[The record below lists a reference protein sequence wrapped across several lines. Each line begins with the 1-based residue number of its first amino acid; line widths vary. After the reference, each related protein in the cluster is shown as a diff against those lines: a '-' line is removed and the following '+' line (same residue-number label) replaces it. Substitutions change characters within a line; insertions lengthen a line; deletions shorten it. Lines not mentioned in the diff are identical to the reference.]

1 MSSLSQPINLKNR
14 IHSLDLIR
22 GFAVL
27 GILIMNITSFSQIS
41 MAYMNPKI
49 GAGLEGYNQY
59 FHGFNYIFA
68 DTRFMSIFSML
79 FGAGVVLFTKRIEAK
94 GKRVAALHYKRMFWL
109 LLFGLIHAY
118 FIWVGD
124 ILVAYAICGSLVFF
138 FRKKSIRTLFII
150 AVILFLVPISLNFM
164 TYYVMPKDALESTF
178 TFFYPSTEQ
187 IALQTK
193 IMQGS
198 YLEQMPLRL
207 EIALELQT
215 FVFMNEIFWRTSAMM
230 LLGMILY
237 RKGILSADKST
248 AYYKKMILVGFG
260 PGLILSSIGLDQAYA
275 SEWSGAYVMNIG
287 ANYKFVSGLFM
298 ALGYIGLVIWIYKKG
313 IFKKFQNRLQATGRM
328 AFTNYIG
335 MSLICTLIFNGH
347 GLGLFGTLD
356 RLQQF
361 LIVIAIW
368 VIILIISPLVLKKY
382 QFGPLERMWRKL
394 IYFHFKIAK

>member
-1 MSSLSQPINLKNR
+1 MPKLSQPIDLKNR
-14 IHSLDLIR
+14 IHSLDLLR

-41 MAYMNPKI
+41 MAYMNPTI

-59 FHGFNYIFA
+59 FHAFNYIFA

-79 FGAGVVLFTKRIEAK
+79 FGAGVVLFTQRIEAK

-124 ILVAYAICGSLVFF
+124 ILVTYAICGSLVFF
-138 FRKKSIRTLFII
+138 FRKKSIRTLFIM
-150 AVILFLVPISLNFM
+150 AVILFLIPISLKFM
-164 TYYVMPKDALESTF
+164 TYYGMPADALESTF
-178 TFFYPSTEQ
+178 AFFHPSAEQ
-187 IALQTK
+187 IASQTQA
-193 IMQGS
+193 MRGS
-198 YLEQMPLRL
+198 YLEQMPLRV
-207 EIALELQT
+207 EDAIQIQT
-215 FVFMNEIFWRTSAMM
+215 LVFMIEMFWRASAMM

-237 RKGILSADKST
+237 RKGILSAEKST
-248 AYYKKMILVGFG
+248 AYYKKLMWVGFV
-260 PGLILSSIGLDQAYA
+260 PGLILSGIGLSQVYA
-275 SEWSGAYVMNIG
+275 SEWNAAYVMNIG

-298 ALGYIGLVIWIYKKG
+298 ALGYIGLVIWCYKKG
-313 IFKKFQNRLQATGRM
+313 IFKKFQNRLRATGRM

-335 MSLICTLIFNGH
+335 MSVICTLLFNGH

-361 LIVIAIW
+361 LIVISVW
-368 VIILIISPLVLKKY
+368 VLILIISPLVLKNY
-382 QFGPLERMWRKL
+382 RLGPLEWLWRKL
-394 IYFHFKIAK
+394 TYFSLKN

>member
-1 MSSLSQPINLKNR
+1 MPKGSQPIDLKNR
-14 IHSLDLIR
+14 IHSLDLLR

-41 MAYMNPKI
+41 MAYMNPTI

-59 FHGFNYIFA
+59 FHGFNFIFA

-79 FGAGVVLFTKRIEAK
+79 FGAGVVLFTQRIEAK

-124 ILVAYAICGSLVFF
+124 ILVTYAICGSLVFF
-138 FRKKSIRTLFII
+138 FRKKSIRTLFIM
-150 AVILFLVPISLNFM
+150 AVILFLIPISLKFM
-164 TYYVMPKDALESTF
+164 TYYGMPADALESTF
-178 TFFYPSTEQ
+178 AFFHPSAEQ
-187 IALQTK
+187 IASQTQA
-193 IMQGS
+193 MRGS
-198 YLEQMPLRL
+198 YLEQMPLRV
-207 EIALELQT
+207 EDAIQIQT
-215 FVFMNEIFWRTSAMM
+215 LVFMIEIFWRTSAMM

-248 AYYKKMILVGFG
+248 AYYKKLMWVGFV
-260 PGLILSSIGLDQAYA
+260 PGLILSGIGLSQVYA
-275 SEWSGAYVMNIG
+275 SEWNAAYVMNIG

-298 ALGYIGLVIWIYKKG
+298 ALGYIGLVIWCYKKG
-313 IFKKFQNRLQATGRM
+313 IFKKFQNRLRATGRM

-335 MSLICTLIFNGH
+335 MSVICTLLFNSH

-361 LIVIAIW
+361 LIVISVW
-368 VIILIISPLVLKKY
+368 VLILIISPLVLKNY
-382 QFGPLERMWRKL
+382 RLGPLEWLWRKL
-394 IYFHFKIAK
+394 TYFSLKN

>member
-1 MSSLSQPINLKNR
+1 MPKGSQPIDLKNR
-14 IHSLDLIR
+14 IHSLDLLR

-27 GILIMNITSFSQIS
+27 GILIMNITSFSQIN
-41 MAYMNPKI
+41 MAYMNPTI

-79 FGAGVVLFTKRIEAK
+79 FGAGVVLFTQRIEAK

-124 ILVAYAICGSLVFF
+124 ILVTYAICGSLVFF
-138 FRKKSIRTLFII
+138 FRKKSIRTLFIM
-150 AVILFLVPISLNFM
+150 AVILFLIPISLKFM
-164 TYYVMPKDALESTF
+164 TYYGMPADALESTF
-178 TFFYPSTEQ
+178 AFFHPSAEQ
-187 IALQTK
+187 IASQTQA
-193 IMQGS
+193 MRGS
-198 YLEQMPLRL
+198 YLEQMPLRV
-207 EIALELQT
+207 EDAIQIQT
-215 FVFMNEIFWRTSAMM
+215 LVFMIEMFWRASAMM

-237 RKGILSADKST
+237 RKGILSAEKST
-248 AYYKKMILVGFG
+248 AYYKKLMWVGFV
-260 PGLILSSIGLDQAYA
+260 PGLILSGIGLSQVYA
-275 SEWSGAYVMNIG
+275 SEWNAAYVMNIG

-298 ALGYIGLVIWIYKKG
+298 ALGYIGLVIWCYKKG
-313 IFKKFQNRLQATGRM
+313 IFKKFQNRLRATGRM

-335 MSLICTLIFNGH
+335 MSVICTLLFNGH

-361 LIVIAIW
+361 LIVISVW
-368 VIILIISPLVLKKY
+368 VLILIISPLVLKNY
-382 QFGPLERMWRKL
+382 RLGPLEWLWRKL
-394 IYFHFKIAK
+394 TYFSLKN

>member
-1 MSSLSQPINLKNR
+1 MPKGSQPIDLKNR
-14 IHSLDLIR
+14 IHSLDLLR

-41 MAYMNPKI
+41 MAYMNPTI

-79 FGAGVVLFTKRIEAK
+79 FGAGVVLFTQRIEAK

-124 ILVAYAICGSLVFF
+124 ILVTYAICGSLVFF
-138 FRKKSIRTLFII
+138 FRKKSIRTLFIM
-150 AVILFLVPISLNFM
+150 AVILFLIPISLKFM
-164 TYYVMPKDALESTF
+164 TYYGMPADALESTF
-178 TFFYPSTEQ
+178 AFFHPTTKE
-187 IALQTK
+187 IASQTQA
-193 IMQGS
+193 MRGS
-198 YLEQMPLRL
+198 YLEQMPLRV
-207 EIALELQT
+207 EDAIQIQT
-215 FVFMNEIFWRTSAMM
+215 LVFMIEMFWRASAMM

-237 RKGILSADKST
+237 RKGILSAEKST
-248 AYYKKMILVGFG
+248 AYYKKLMWVGFV
-260 PGLILSSIGLDQAYA
+260 PGLILSGIGLSQVYA
-275 SEWSGAYVMNIG
+275 SEWNAAYVMNIG

-298 ALGYIGLVIWIYKKG
+298 ALGYIGLVIWCYKKG
-313 IFKKFQNRLQATGRM
+313 IFKKFQNRLRATGRM

-335 MSLICTLIFNGH
+335 MSVICTLLFNGH

-361 LIVIAIW
+361 LIVISVW
-368 VIILIISPLVLKKY
+368 VLILIISPLVLKNY
-382 QFGPLERMWRKL
+382 RLGPLEWLWRKL
-394 IYFHFKIAK
+394 TYFSLKN

>member
-27 GILIMNITSFSQIS
+27 GILIMNITSFSQIN
-41 MAYMNPKI
+41 MAYMNPTI

-79 FGAGVVLFTKRIEAK
+79 FGAGVVLFTQRIEAK

-124 ILVAYAICGSLVFF
+124 VLVAYAICGSLVFF
-138 FRKKSIRTLFII
+138 FRKKSIRTLFIM
-150 AVILFLVPISLNFM
+150 AVILFLIPISLNFM
-164 TYYVMPKDALESTF
+164 TYYGMPEEALESTF
-178 TFFYPSTEQ
+178 AFFYPSTEQ
-187 IALQTK
+187 IALETE

-207 EIALELQT
+207 ENALGLQT
-215 FVFMNEIFWRTSAMM
+215 LVFMIETFWRTSAMM

-237 RKGILSADKST
+237 RKGILSGDKST
-248 AYYKKMILVGFG
+248 AYYKKMIWVGFV
-260 PGLILSSIGLDQAYA
+260 PGLILSSIGLSQVYT

-287 ANYKFVSGLFM
+287 ANYKFISGLFM
-298 ALGYIGLVIWIYKKG
+298 ALGYIGLVIWIYKKE
-313 IFKKFQNRLQATGRM
+313 IFKKLQNRLQATGRM

-335 MSLICTLIFNGH
+335 MSLICTFIFNGH
-347 GLGLFGTLD
+347 GLGLFGTFD

-361 LIVIAIW
+361 LIVIAVW
-368 VIILIISPLVLKKY
+368 VIMLIISPLVLKIH
-382 QFGPLERMWRKL
+382 QFGPLEWLWRKL
-394 IYFHFKIAK
+394 TYFSFQNS

>member
-27 GILIMNITSFSQIS
+27 GILIMNITSYSQIG
-41 MAYMNPKI
+41 MAYMNPTI

-79 FGAGVVLFTKRIEAK
+79 FGAGVVLFTQRIEAK
-94 GKRVAALHYKRMFWL
+94 GKQVAAWHYKRMFWL

-138 FRKKSIRTLFII
+138 FRKKSIRTLFIM
-150 AVILFLVPISLNFM
+150 AVILFLIPISLNFM
-164 TYYVMPKDALESTF
+164 TYYGMPKDALESTF
-178 TFFYPSTEQ
+178 AFFYPSTEQ
-187 IALQTK
+187 IAVQTK

-207 EIALELQT
+207 ENALELQT
-215 FVFMNEIFWRTSAMM
+215 LVFMIEIFWRTSALM
-230 LLGMILY
+230 LLGMVLY

-248 AYYKKMILVGFG
+248 AYYEKMICVGFL
-260 PGLILSSIGLDQAYA
+260 PGLILSSIGLSQMYA

-287 ANYKFVSGLFM
+287 ANYKFISGLFM

-347 GLGLFGTLD
+347 GLGLFGTFD

-361 LIVIAIW
+361 LIVIGLW
-368 VIILIISPLVLKKY
+368 VIMLIISPLVLKKY
-382 QFGPLERMWRKL
+382 QFGPLESMWRKL
-394 IYFHFKIAK
+394 TYFSFKNS

>member
-41 MAYMNPKI
+41 MAYMNPTI

-79 FGAGVVLFTKRIEAK
+79 FGAGVVLFTQRIEAK

-109 LLFGLIHAY
+109 LLFGLTHAY

-138 FRKKSIRTLFII
+138 FRKKSIRTLFIL
-150 AVILFLVPISLNFM
+150 AVILFLIPISLNFM
-164 TYYVMPKDALESTF
+164 TYYGMPKDALESTF
-178 TFFYPSTEQ
+178 AFFYPSTEQ
-187 IALQTK
+187 IAVQTK

-198 YLEQMPLRL
+198 YIEQMPLRI
-207 EIALELQT
+207 ENALELQT
-215 FVFMNEIFWRTSAMM
+215 LVFMIEIFWRTSAMM

-248 AYYKKMILVGFG
+248 AYYKKMIWVGFI
-260 PGLILSSIGLDQAYA
+260 PGLILSSIGLSQVYA

-313 IFKKFQNRLQATGRM
+313 IFKKFQNRLQAVGRM

-347 GLGLFGTLD
+347 GLGLFGTFD

-361 LIVIAIW
+361 LMVIAVW
-368 VIILIISPLVLKKY
+368 LIILIISPLVLKKY
-382 QFGPLERMWRKL
+382 QHGPLEWLWRKL
-394 IYFHFKIAK
+394 TYFSFQNS

>member
-1 MSSLSQPINLKNR
+1 MSSLYQPINLKNR

-27 GILIMNITSFSQIS
+27 GILIMNITSFSQINI
-41 MAYMNPKI
+41 AYMNPTI
-49 GAGLEGYNQY
+49 GAGLQGYNKY

-79 FGAGVVLFTKRIEAK
+79 FGAGMVLFTQRIEAK
-94 GKRVAALHYKRMFWL
+94 GKRVATLHFKRMFWL

-124 ILVAYAICGSLVFF
+124 ILVAYAICGSLIFF
-138 FRKKSIRTLFII
+138 FRKKSIRTLFIM

-164 TYYVMPKDALESTF
+164 TYYGMPKDALESTF
-178 TFFYPSTEQ
+178 AFFYPSTEQ
-187 IALQTK
+187 IALETK

-198 YLEQMPLRL
+198 YLDQMPLRL
-207 EIALELQT
+207 ENAIGLQT
-215 FVFMNEIFWRTSAMM
+215 IVFMIEIFWRTSAMM
-230 LLGMILY
+230 LFGMILY

-248 AYYKKMILVGFG
+248 AYYKKMIWVGFV
-260 PGLILSSIGLDQAYA
+260 PGLILSIIGLDQLYA

-287 ANYKFVSGLFM
+287 ANYKFISGLFM
-298 ALGYIGLVIWIYKKG
+298 ALSYIGLLIWIYKKG
-313 IFKKFQNRLQATGRM
+313 IFKKLLNRLQATGRM

-335 MSLICTLIFNGH
+335 MSVICTLIFNGH
-347 GLGLFGTLD
+347 GLGLFGTFD

-361 LIVIAIW
+361 VIVIGIW
-368 VIILIISPLVLKKY
+368 VTMLIISPLVLKKFQY
-382 QFGPLERMWRKL
+382 GPLEWLWRKL
-394 IYFHFKIAK
+394 TYFPFN

>member
-1 MSSLSQPINLKNR
+1 MPKGSQPIDLKNR
-14 IHSLDLIR
+14 IHSLDLLR

-41 MAYMNPKI
+41 MAYMNPTI

-79 FGAGVVLFTKRIEAK
+79 FGAGVVLFTQRIEAK

-124 ILVAYAICGSLVFF
+124 ILVTYAICGSLVFF
-138 FRKKSIRTLFII
+138 FRKKSIRTLFIM
-150 AVILFLVPISLNFM
+150 AVILFLIPISLKFM
-164 TYYVMPKDALESTF
+164 TYYGMPADALESTF
-178 TFFYPSTEQ
+178 AFFHPSAEQ
-187 IALQTK
+187 IASQTQA
-193 IMQGS
+193 MRGS
-198 YLEQMPLRL
+198 YLEQMPLRV
-207 EIALELQT
+207 EDAIQIQT
-215 FVFMNEIFWRTSAMM
+215 LVFMIEMFWRASAMM
-230 LLGMILY
+230 LLGMILN
-237 RKGILSADKST
+237 RKGILSAEKST
-248 AYYKKMILVGFG
+248 AYYKKLMWVGFV
-260 PGLILSSIGLDQAYA
+260 PGLILSGIGLSQVYA
-275 SEWSGAYVMNIG
+275 SEWNAAYVMNIG

-335 MSLICTLIFNGH
+335 MSVICTLIFNGH
-347 GLGLFGTLD
+347 GLGLFGKLD

-361 LIVIAIW
+361 LIVIGVW
-368 VIILIISPLVLKKY
+368 VIMLIISPLVLKKY
-382 QFGPLERMWRKL
+382 QFGPLESLWRKL
-394 IYFHFKIAK
+394 TYFSFKNN

>member
-1 MSSLSQPINLKNR
+1 MPKLSQPIDLKNR
-14 IHSLDLIR
+14 IHSLDLLR

-41 MAYMNPKI
+41 MAYMNPTI

-59 FHGFNYIFA
+59 FHAFNYIFA

-79 FGAGVVLFTKRIEAK
+79 FGAGVVLFTQRIEAK

-124 ILVAYAICGSLVFF
+124 ILVTYAICGSLVFF
-138 FRKKSIRTLFII
+138 FRKKSIRTLFIM
-150 AVILFLVPISLNFM
+150 AVILFLIPISLKFM
-164 TYYVMPKDALESTF
+164 TYYGMPADALESTF
-178 TFFYPSTEQ
+178 AFFHPSAEQ
-187 IALQTK
+187 IASQTQA
-193 IMQGS
+193 MRGS
-198 YLEQMPLRL
+198 YLEQMPLRV
-207 EIALELQT
+207 EDAIQIQT
-215 FVFMNEIFWRTSAMM
+215 LVFMIEMFWRASAMM

-237 RKGILSADKST
+237 RKGILSAEKST
-248 AYYKKMILVGFG
+248 AYYKKLMWVGFV
-260 PGLILSSIGLDQAYA
+260 PGLILSGIGLSQVYA
-275 SEWSGAYVMNIG
+275 SEWNAAYVMNIG

-298 ALGYIGLVIWIYKKG
+298 ALGYIGLVIWCYKKG
-313 IFKKFQNRLQATGRM
+313 IFKKFQNRLRATGRM

-335 MSLICTLIFNGH
+335 MSVICTLLFNGH

-361 LIVIAIW
+361 LIVISVW
-368 VIILIISPLVLKKY
+368 VLILIISPLVLKNY
-382 QFGPLERMWRKL
+382 RLGPLERLWRKL
-394 IYFHFKIAK
+394 TYFSLKN

>member
-41 MAYMNPKI
+41 MAYMNPTS

-68 DTRFMSIFSML
+68 DTRFMSIFSIL
-79 FGAGVVLFTKRIEAK
+79 FGAGVVLFTQRIEAK
-94 GKRVAALHYKRMFWL
+94 GRRVVALHYKRMFWL
-109 LLFGLIHAY
+109 LIFGLIHAY
-118 FIWVGD
+118 FIWAGD

-138 FRKKSIRTLFII
+138 FRKKSIRTLLIMT
-150 AVILFLVPISLNFM
+150 VILFLIPICLNYM
-164 TYYVMPKDALESTF
+164 TYYGMPEEALESTF
-178 TFFYPSTEQ
+178 AFFYPSTEQ
-187 IALQTK
+187 IAAQTK

-198 YLEQMPLRL
+198 YIEQMPLRI
-207 EIALELQT
+207 ENALELQT
-215 FVFMNEIFWRTSAMM
+215 LVFMIDTFWRTSAMM

-237 RKGILSADKST
+237 RKGILSGDNST
-248 AYYKKMILVGFG
+248 AYYKNMIWVGFV
-260 PGLILSSIGLDQAYA
+260 PGLIISSVGLNQVYSSD
-275 SEWSGAYVMNIG
+275 WSGAYVMNIG
-287 ANYKFVSGLFM
+287 ANYKFVSGLLM

-313 IFKKFQNRLQATGRM
+313 IFKKLQNRLQATGRM

-335 MSLICTLIFNGH
+335 MSVICTLIFNGH
-347 GLGLFGTLD
+347 GLGLFGTFD

-361 LIVIAIW
+361 LIVMGVW
-368 VIILIISPLVLKKY
+368 VIMLIISPKVLKKY
-382 QFGPLERMWRKL
+382 QFGPLESMWRKL
-394 IYFHFKIAK
+394 TYFSFKNS

>member
-1 MSSLSQPINLKNR
+1 MPKGSQPIDLKNR
-14 IHSLDLIR
+14 IHSLDLLR

-41 MAYMNPKI
+41 MAYMNPTI

-79 FGAGVVLFTKRIEAK
+79 FGAGVVLFTQRIEAK

-124 ILVAYAICGSLVFF
+124 ILVTYAICGSLVFF
-138 FRKKSIRTLFII
+138 FRKKSIRTLFIM
-150 AVILFLVPISLNFM
+150 AVILFLIPISLKFM
-164 TYYVMPKDALESTF
+164 TYYGMPADALESTF
-178 TFFYPSTEQ
+178 AFFHPSAEQ
-187 IALQTK
+187 IASQTQA
-193 IMQGS
+193 MRGS
-198 YLEQMPLRL
+198 YLEQVPLRV
-207 EIALELQT
+207 EDAIQIQT
-215 FVFMNEIFWRTSAMM
+215 LVFMIEMFWRASAMM

-237 RKGILSADKST
+237 RKGILSAEKST
-248 AYYKKMILVGFG
+248 AYYKKLMWVGFV
-260 PGLILSSIGLDQAYA
+260 PGLILSGIGLSQVYA
-275 SEWSGAYVMNIG
+275 SEWNAAYVMNIG

-298 ALGYIGLVIWIYKKG
+298 ALGYIGLVIWCYKKG
-313 IFKKFQNRLQATGRM
+313 IFKKFQNRLRATGRM

-335 MSLICTLIFNGH
+335 MSVICTLLFNGH

-361 LIVIAIW
+361 LIVISVW
-368 VIILIISPLVLKKY
+368 VLILIISPLVLKNY
-382 QFGPLERMWRKL
+382 RLGPLEWLWRKL
-394 IYFHFKIAK
+394 TYFSLKN

>member
-14 IHSLDLIR
+14 INSLDLIR

-27 GILIMNITSFSQIS
+27 GILIMNITSFSQIG
-41 MAYMNPKI
+41 MAYMNPTI

-79 FGAGVVLFTKRIEAK
+79 FGAGVVLFTQRIEAK
-94 GKRVAALHYKRMFWL
+94 GERVAALHYKRMFWL
-109 LLFGLIHAY
+109 LIFGLTHAY

-150 AVILFLVPISLNFM
+150 AIVLFLIPISLNFM
-164 TYYVMPKDALESTF
+164 TYYGMPKDALESTF
-178 TFFYPSTEQ
+178 AFFYPSTEQ
-187 IALQTK
+187 IAAQTK

-198 YLEQMPLRL
+198 YIEQIPLRI
-207 EIALELQT
+207 ENALELQT
-215 FVFMNEIFWRTSAMM
+215 LVFMIDTFWRTSAMM

-248 AYYKKMILVGFG
+248 AYYYNMIWLGFV
-260 PGLILSSIGLDQAYA
+260 PGLIISSLGLNQVYSSD
-275 SEWSGAYVMNIG
+275 WSGAYVMNIG
-287 ANYKFVSGLFM
+287 ANYKFVSGLLM

-313 IFKKFQNRLQATGRM
+313 IFKKLQNRLQATGRM

-347 GLGLFGTLD
+347 GLGLFGTFD

-361 LIVIAIW
+361 LIVIGLW
-368 VIILIISPLVLKKY
+368 VIMLIISPLVLKKY
-382 QFGPLERMWRKL
+382 QFGPLESMWRKL
-394 IYFHFKIAK
+394 TYFSFKNS

>member
-1 MSSLSQPINLKNR
+1 MSSLYQPINLKNR

-27 GILIMNITSFSQIS
+27 GILIMNITSFSQINI
-41 MAYMNPKI
+41 AYMNPTI
-49 GAGLEGYNQY
+49 GAGLQGYNKY

-79 FGAGVVLFTKRIEAK
+79 FGAGMVLFTQRIEAK
-94 GKRVAALHYKRMFWL
+94 GKRVATLHFKRMFWL

-138 FRKKSIRTLFII
+138 FRKKSIRTLFIM
-150 AVILFLVPISLNFM
+150 AVILFLVPVSLNFM
-164 TYYVMPKDALESTF
+164 TYYGMPKDALESTF
-178 TFFYPSTEQ
+178 AFFYPSTEQ
-187 IALQTK
+187 IALETK

-198 YLEQMPLRL
+198 YLDQMPLRL
-207 EIALELQT
+207 ENAIGLQT
-215 FVFMNEIFWRTSAMM
+215 IVFMIEIFWRTSAMM
-230 LLGMILY
+230 LFGMILY

-248 AYYKKMILVGFG
+248 AYYKKMIWVGFV
-260 PGLILSSIGLDQAYA
+260 PGLILSIIGLDQLYA

-287 ANYKFVSGLFM
+287 ANYKFISGLFM
-298 ALGYIGLVIWIYKKG
+298 ALSYIGLLIWIYKKG
-313 IFKKFQNRLQATGRM
+313 IFKKLLNRLQATGRM

-335 MSLICTLIFNGH
+335 MSVICTLIFNGH
-347 GLGLFGTLD
+347 GLGLFGTFD

-361 LIVIAIW
+361 VIVIGIW
-368 VIILIISPLVLKKY
+368 VTMLIISPLVLKKFQY
-382 QFGPLERMWRKL
+382 GPLEWLWRKL
-394 IYFHFKIAK
+394 TYFSFN